1 LLDQNR
7 DDLVSLQELYD
18 ELKTY
23 KSLLTKPEVTQ
34 QERRDRENLRE
45 RLVRKSGALRQIVVR
60 LVGIQHIAFGGM
72 EFDVWVDALTSDAV
86 LETTALDG
94 LIDNVNQALGR
105 LEREVIVSPASPLM
119 KPKAFIA
126 QGGESRALTKMRDF
140 LDSLGVESLVVEKQ
154 SSEDRSV
161 NTNVEHYLK
170 QADCAIVLATKG
182 DIDGQTG
189 EFLPR
194 GNILVE
200 IGRCQERFSGRT
212 IYLLEVGAKF
222 PSNISEKVRE
232 RFTQDNME
240 DAFVKVAK
248 ELRAF
253 GIIKT
258 GKPDK

>member
-1 LLDQNR
+1 MEITKAVALLER
-7 DDLVSLQELYD
+7 ALDDIPRLKKLSSHNQEFPLWD
-18 ELKTY
+18 E
-23 KSLLTKPEVTQ
+23 
-34 QERRDRENLRE
+34 R
-45 RLVRKSGALRQIVVR
+45 VR
-60 LVGIQHIAFGGM
+60 GILAEAFGPRSN
-72 EFDVWVDALTSDAV
+72 EYARFDGIIILKRVETSEEKQQAYVDHVSQREAALKD
-86 LETTALDG
+86 
-94 LIDNVNQALGR
+94 
-105 LEREVIVSPASPLM
+105 IVHQCSSMVGARVVGPSMA
-119 KPKAFIA
+119 PKAFIA
-126 QGGESRALTKMRDF
+126 QGGESSALSKMKDF
-140 LDSLGVESLVVEKQ
+140 LDSLGVEPLVVEKQ

-200 IGRCQERFSGRT
+200 IGRCQERFRGKT
-212 IYLLEVGAKF
+212 IYLLELGAKF

-253 GIIKT
+253 GIIRT